1 MLRRIAIVAF
11 FTGSGQLLS
20 IFVLKFLSEH
30 SNVTQLRAIAEIDSL
45 VFFIMN
51 VIALGLQSA
60 AMRNLALMPQWKQ
73 EYYDTQSARITLGIL
88 LMAAAAFAVLNNY
101 YLVFLVAPVLA
112 WSGDYAMYARGY
124 PIAGSII
131 AFIRL
136 AVPFLSI
143 LAAARYFPSI
153 LGWVYMV
160 ALTVVYIVTN
170 AYISYF
176 LKTTQFFKP
185 SFKKLHLYISSLPLG
200 IVALS
205 LYFLGL
211 GLVLIIPYMYPPE
224 VVTVAFI
231 GLKFYVIYKGVLR
244 ILHQAFLKEMQSEEI
259 CLKVDQLSIIAGTV
273 LLGSLLVFPGSFITF
288 FFGKKYLADAT
299 FFLVL
304 GVDAFIYSVFLSFAT
319 RALFLKA
326 DKKYT
331 IITAIAAIATI
342 ISVIILSRF
351 THTATSI
358 AVGLGIGELTWA
370 IGLIDLSGSK
380 KQVTDRLV
388 FISTLL
394 PLLLVPLAFR
404 YWMNDHLIFYF
415 ISFGLLAVLV
425 LLLHYRKFKTLSKQ

>member
-1 MLRRIAIVAF
+1 MLKRIAIVAF

-20 IFVLKFLSEH
+20 IFVLKYLSGH
-30 SNVTQLRAIAEIDSL
+30 SSVEQLRAIAEIDSL

-60 AMRNLALMPQWKQ
+60 AMRNLAMSPQWKQ
-73 EYYDTQSARITLGIL
+73 EYYEAQSARITLGFL
-88 LMAAAAFAVLNNY
+88 LMAAAAFAVFNNY
-101 YLVFLVAPVLA
+101 YLLFLIAPVLA

-124 PIAGSII
+124 PVTGSII

-136 AVPFLSI
+136 AVPFLS
-143 LAAARYFPSI
+143 LLVAARYAPSM
-153 LGWVYMV
+153 LGWVYVV

-176 LKTTQFFKP
+176 LKTSQFFRP
-185 SFKKLHLYISSLPLG
+185 SFKSLHLYISSLPLG

-211 GLVLIIPYMYPPE
+211 GLILIIPYLYPLE
-224 VVTVAFI
+224 VVAVAFI

-244 ILHQAFLKEMQSEEI
+244 ILHQAFLKEMQSEAV
-259 CLKVDQLSIIAGTV
+259 CLRVDQLSIIAGII
-273 LLGSLLVFPGSFITF
+273 LLGSVAVFPQSFITF

-299 FFLVL
+299 FFLLL

-331 IITAIAAIATI
+331 IITAIAAIAAI
-342 ISVIILSRF
+342 VSIVILSRF
-351 THTATSI
+351 TDTATSI
-358 AVGLGIGELTWA
+358 AIALGIGEATWA

-380 KQVTDRLV
+380 KQVMDRLLFV
-388 FISTLL
+388 ASLL
-394 PLLLVPLAFR
+394 PLLLVPVAFR
-404 YWMNDHLIFYF
+404 YWLNDHLMYYF
-415 ISFGLLAVLV
+415 ISFGLLALLV
-425 LLLHYRKFKTLSKQ
+425 LLLHYRKFKTLSIQ